1 MILERINGEF
11 CVCQPKNIS
20 DVKFDSEFCFFAK
33 TDEEISLVCL
43 VHDTP
48 SECTAREDGW
58 RCFRISGTLDFSLVG
73 ILARIASILAD
84 NKISIFAVS
93 TYNTDYVLV
102 KSEYFDK
109 AADVLSKQGY
119 TIKESA

>member
-20 DVKFDSEFCFFAK
+20 DVNFDSDFCFFAK
-33 TDEEISLVCL
+33 TDEELSLVCL
-43 VHDTP
+43 MHDTP
-48 SECTAREDGW
+48 RECTAREDGW

-73 ILARIASILAD
+73 ILAKIATILAE

-102 KSEYFDK
+102 KTECFEMASNILSEH
-109 AADVLSKQGY
+109 GY
-119 TIKESA
+119 IFKESE